1 MRTTASL
8 LASRISSTLPHLHDS
23 PTPPVPRRDGNARRT
38 STLTAARRHSDTLPI
53 AHRDFSAPLLFAS
66 PSLRPPSTPP
76 PIALRTA
83 ALAMASASAHALQE
97 FRYATTSTTPLSWP
111 HVRRVSV
118 PQLRH
123 EAPDL
128 PLMANLISALSDCDV
143 SLREIREHNDTD
155 ILQLVQV
162 FQACLQFSL
171 WSQNILKEKVL
182 ELRSAQTV
190 KGVSAPQLQS
200 LEKRYREMEREMAAT
215 RKERD
220 VLSLST
226 ANLRAS
232 LLQMET
238 TVELQEQ
245 QLRQER
251 GRNARLVAK
260 LEKALCAQ
268 APLMSAPRS
277 SLPRGSRLS
286 PAHRRHVR
294 ETAHRIKKAA
304 AAFHC
309 TELPTYDAGARR
321 DGSASLA
328 SDTSYGDS
336 DVSAEVSAR
345 AHSHVPRPCD
355 SLRPPP
361 PSFLDWRTLVRY
373 IIHEEHKVTPW
384 ASTIVSHLAA
394 GTAADEKRITGE
406 RESTPAKPR
415 TSEPTAGLKAAS
427 APQVSEEQ
435 LQAFFA
441 ELAAGVRTEV
451 TAYSR
456 AVAARAEE
464 IVRAVAQQ
472 RMQESAE
479 AQQLMAEVQAA
490 LGSLAAE
497 LSAHKQ
503 HVKGKTP
510 LPGMRSAAASAA
522 TSANSG
528 LQAQPA
534 SSSPVSTSSTVKNSS
549 PAAAPASSH
558 SPSDGLVTATDC
570 PPRSDSKTLS
580 PTPQTSV
587 SPLPPS
593 FGSLSAGLCFD
604 PLLTSSSPQRRSATG
619 CHVLDSGSKAQ
630 RPLPNFSPDI
640 LRTPPASEHGDSP
653 APSDTDSDR
662 PRSVVSRP
670 VEEDERDVD
679 VDLLPLDNSSTASPP
694 DSYQSSR
701 DKDYGAADV
710 GQTSPRVLTKPS
722 SAPPMCPNKAP
733 TAAAD
738 VVPPAVSSHPS
749 PHRALT
755 SHLSMR
761 SDVSEG
767 SSYGSSQ
774 MLRET
779 RAQLQALLEEE
790 RASG

>member
-1 MRTTASL
+1 
-8 LASRISSTLPHLHDS
+8 
-23 PTPPVPRRDGNARRT
+23 
-38 STLTAARRHSDTLPI
+38 
-53 AHRDFSAPLLFAS
+53 
-66 PSLRPPSTPP
+66 
-76 PIALRTA
+76 
-83 ALAMASASAHALQE
+83 MASASAHALQE
-97 FRYATTSTTPLSWP
+97 FRYATTSTNPLSWP

-162 FQACLQFSL
+162 LQACLQFSL

-190 KGVSAPQLQS
+190 KGASTPQLQS
-200 LEKRYREMEREMAAT
+200 LERRYREMEREMAAT

-251 GRNARLVAK
+251 GRNAQLAAK

-277 SLPRGSRLS
+277 SPPRGSRLS
-286 PAHRRHVR
+286 PARHRYAR
-294 ETAHRIKKAA
+294 ETAHRTKKVA
-304 AAFHC
+304 AAFYP
-309 TELPTYDAGARR
+309 TELPTYDADARR
-321 DGSASLA
+321 DVCASLA
-328 SDTSYGDS
+328 SNTSYGDS
-336 DVSAEVSAR
+336 NVSSGVSAR

-373 IIHEEHKVTPW
+373 IIHEEHKMTPW
-384 ASTIVSHLAA
+384 ASTNVPHLAA

-415 TSEPTAGLKAAS
+415 TSEPTAGLSAAS
-427 APQVSEEQ
+427 TPQVSEGQ
-435 LQAFFA
+435 LQAFFT

-464 IVRAVAQQ
+464 IVRAVTQQ

-479 AQQLMAEVQAA
+479 AQQLLMTEVQAA

-549 PAAAPASSH
+549 PAPAPASSH

-570 PPRSDSKTLS
+570 PPRSDSKPLS

-587 SPLPPS
+587 SPLPPTI
-593 FGSLSAGLCFD
+593 GSLSAELCFD
-604 PLLTSSSPQRRSATG
+604 SLLTSSSPQRRSATG

-630 RPLPNFSPDI
+630 RPRPNFSPDI

-653 APSDTDSDR
+653 APSDADSDR

-710 GQTSPRVLTKPS
+710 GQTSPHVLRKPS